1 MKKKRDF
8 VDRLL
13 EYGAGFALLFLVVT
27 ALSISMTIFF
37 VFLALVV
44 FLDRLN

>member
-1 MKKKRDF
+1 MKKKPDF
-8 VDRLL
+8 TDRLI

-27 ALSISMTIFF
+27 ALSMSMIVFF
-37 VFLALVV
+37 GVVALAV